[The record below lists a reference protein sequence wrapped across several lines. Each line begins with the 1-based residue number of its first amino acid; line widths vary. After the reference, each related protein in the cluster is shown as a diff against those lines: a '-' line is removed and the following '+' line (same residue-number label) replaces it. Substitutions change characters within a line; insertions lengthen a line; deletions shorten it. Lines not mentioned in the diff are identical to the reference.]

1 MIECSEY
8 VLHIISFNSYDTFM
22 NYNHPPR
29 FVDEETEPR
38 NLDDLPIAPQL
49 WEADLRFRA
58 SFSSVQCQL

>member
-49 WEADLRFRA
+49 
-58 SFSSVQCQL
+58 